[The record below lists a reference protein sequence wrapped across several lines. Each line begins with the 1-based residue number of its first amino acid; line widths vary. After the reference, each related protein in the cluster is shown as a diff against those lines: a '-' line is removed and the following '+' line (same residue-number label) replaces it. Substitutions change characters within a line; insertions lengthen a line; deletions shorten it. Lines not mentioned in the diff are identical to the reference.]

1 MNTRKLILG
10 IAMCCAVLAM
20 SCSQSTAEDDGIYEN
35 GVDKTKLINGDK
47 RSVDKTQLINGDTKG
62 RN

>member
-10 IAMCCAVLAM
+10 LGMCFALLAM
-20 SCSQSTAEDDGIYEN
+20 SCSQSTAEDDGVYIN

-47 RSVDKTQLINGDTKG
+47 RSVDKLW
-62 RN
+62 RHF